1 MANGDFHLHSNTSD
15 GVLSPSEVIRSAAKN
30 GVQHLAL
37 TDHDSTEGLKEAAIA
52 AEPLALQLICG
63 IELSVVH
70 LGTDIHI
77 LGYGFTQQF
86 QPLQEYLQEQ
96 RDGRY
101 RRMKKILNILNEY
114 GLAISEDEILMIA
127 GEGSIGRPHIARA
140 LIAKGYVS
148 SVQEA
153 FDKWLGDGKP
163 ADIQRQRLL
172 PAEAIS
178 LIHEAEGLAFIAHPI
193 FVGNDYEI
201 AVHELALMGLDGI
214 ETYYKHYTEE
224 TIKKHQQLGL
234 KLSLISSGGSDYHG
248 LGNPDDREIGDI
260 PFPNTEI
267 ITFLESLERAD
278 LPGLSLARANK

>member
-15 GVLSPSEVIRSAAKN
+15 GVLSPSEIIKSAAKN
-30 GVQHLAL
+30 GVKHLAL
-37 TDHDSTEGLKEAAIA
+37 TDHDSTEGLSEAAIA
-52 AEPLALQLICG
+52 AEPLGLQLLCG
-63 IELSVVH
+63 IELSVLH
-70 LGTDIHI
+70 HGIDIHI
-77 LGYGFTQQF
+77 LGYGFTQKF

-101 RRMKKILNILNEY
+101 LRMKKTLKVLDEY
-114 GLAISEDEILMIA
+114 GITIAEDEILKIA
-127 GEGSIGRPHIARA
+127 GKGSIGRPHIARA
-140 LIAKGYVS
+140 LIANGHVS

-172 PAEAIS
+172 PAETIS
-178 LIHEAEGLAFIAHPI
+178 LIHEAEGFAFIAHPI
-193 FVGNDYEI
+193 FVGNDYET
-201 AVHELALMGLDGI
+201 AVRELALMGLDGI
-214 ETYYKHYTEE
+214 ETYYKHYTNE

-234 KLSLISSGGSDYHG
+234 ELALISSGGSDYHG

-267 ITFLESLERAD
+267 VTFLESLERAD
-278 LPGLSLARANK
+278 LPGLSLAGANK